1 MKKYIEVNN
10 SDELILIDNKTKR
23 AKYSV
28 IYYDNDIIMKNIKEK
43 YKNFFSIK
51 EIDINTLACISSL
64 DNFIINSE
72 RQKIP
77 QDMITNINNLRDFM
91 YNKIND
97 KKIIDYDKII
107 DTKYYR
113 VSFYKE

>member
-1 MKKYIEVNN
+1 
-10 SDELILIDNKTKR
+10 
-23 AKYSV
+23 
-28 IYYDNDIIMKNIKEK
+28 
-43 YKNFFSIK
+43 
-51 EIDINTLACISSL
+51 
-64 DNFIINSE
+64 
-72 RQKIP
+72 
-77 QDMITNINNLRDFM
+77 M

>member
-64 DNFIINSE
+64 DNFKFTHFFASLLFFIKTNSIIFS
-72 RQKIP
+72 
-77 QDMITNINNLRDFM
+77 INNL
-91 YNKIND
+91 
-97 KKIIDYDKII
+97 IIIYYFLII
-107 DTKYYR
+107 YFVIHK
-113 VSFYKE
+113 VS